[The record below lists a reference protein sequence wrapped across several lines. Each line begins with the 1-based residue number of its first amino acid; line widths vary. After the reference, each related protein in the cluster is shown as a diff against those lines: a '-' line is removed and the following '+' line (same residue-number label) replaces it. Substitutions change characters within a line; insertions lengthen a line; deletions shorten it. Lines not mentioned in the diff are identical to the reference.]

1 MGSDADPNAT
11 PARFSWR
18 PVLLTSSVL
27 AVVTF
32 RFLGDGGSGLGWIVG
47 MTLAVVVPSWWW
59 TRSLSLARHRALSQ
73 QHPSDDVVEVIG
85 ARNLRATLVKSG
97 VLEPDGLRWWNS
109 VTLSAVV
116 TDESLSLW
124 RGGRRPS
131 SAADVPWLQVT
142 DVGLDSASLSSA
154 GPRPVAGVVIR
165 SQWVLNI
172 APQRRLGSLLAG
184 GDRATELLVILL
196 RAHLE
201 AARSVTRDGVTWTRT
216 PGTGTESLALRTGDV
231 PLPHDAVTD
240 ALHAFAAEL
249 RRELADTAEVETDDD
264 DDEIDDEIDD
274 DLEIEVVVIRPRR
287 PQALFTGWTNTAS
300 GLVVYA
306 GDGAQFGL
314 PRDLGGLETLR
325 ATVRAV
331 LDGHVDVGRA
341 PGIAIYRIHLPDGS
355 VREATVRSATAAL
368 LAWIWRP
375 RPQWASASPYGTL
388 DEATRE

>member
-1 MGSDADPNAT
+1 ME
-11 PARFSWR
+11 
-18 PVLLTSSVL
+18 
-27 AVVTF
+27 
-32 RFLGDGGSGLGWIVG
+32 
-47 MTLAVVVPSWWW
+47 
-59 TRSLSLARHRALSQ
+59 Q
-73 QHPSDDVVEVIG
+73 
-85 ARNLRATLVKSG
+85 
-97 VLEPDGLRWWNS
+97 

-116 TDESLSLW
+116 TDEGLSLW

-131 SAADVPWLQVT
+131 PAADVPWSQVT
-142 DVGLDSASLSSA
+142 DVGVDSASLSSA

-196 RAHLE
+196 RAHLD

-216 PGTGTESLALRTGDV
+216 PGTGTESLALQTNDV

-249 RRELADTAEVETDDD
+249 RRELADTAAVETDDD
-264 DDEIDDEIDD
+264 DDQTDD

-287 PQALFTGWTNTAS
+287 PQALFTGWTNAAN
-300 GLVVYA
+300 GLHVFA

-341 PGIAIYRIHLPDGS
+341 PGIAVYRIHLSDGS
-355 VREATVRSATAAL
+355 VREATVRSTAAAL

-375 RPQWASASPYGTL
+375 RLQWASASPYGTL
-388 DEATRE
+388 DEATRR